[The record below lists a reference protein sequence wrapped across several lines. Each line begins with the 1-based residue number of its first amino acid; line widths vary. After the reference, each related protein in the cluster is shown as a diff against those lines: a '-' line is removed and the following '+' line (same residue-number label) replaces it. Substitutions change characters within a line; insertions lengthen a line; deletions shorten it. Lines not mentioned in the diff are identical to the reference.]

1 MGVTMQQHGAEEGR
15 VGGWYLFPPPPDY
28 VDELKRQEKFLLIS
42 DAGGTNSESFSVNV
56 MGMAI
61 GLIILLFFV
70 QLAMPGIRQVGTSS
84 RRSTAPTPPTAWT
97 RSADTTPSTETTV
110 WTTGDIR
117 PSTETL
123 KRLKIC

>member
-28 VDELKRQEKFLLIS
+28 VDELKKQEKFLLIS

-70 QLAMPGIRQVGTSS
+70 QLAMPGIRQVGDFIGDLQPLPPL
-84 RRSTAPTPPTAWT
+84 RRG
-97 RSADTTPSTETTV
+97 R
-110 WTTGDIR
+110 GQQIR
-117 PSTETL
+117 HLLRRLRRGQQETL
-123 KRLKIC
+123 AP